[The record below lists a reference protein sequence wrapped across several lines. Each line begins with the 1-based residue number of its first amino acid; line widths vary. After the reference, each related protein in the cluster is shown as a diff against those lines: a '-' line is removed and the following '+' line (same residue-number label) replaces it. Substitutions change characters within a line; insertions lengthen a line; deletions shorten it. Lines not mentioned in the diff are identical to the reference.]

1 MRFISRLLAPFVFVI
16 AYALF
21 RSSMQQKS
29 LKKHT
34 FVMKLF
40 RFCADNGHKKALSV
54 YGHLLHFKGDGVQNR
69 IQGGI
74 YLQQAAEKGDDKA
87 QYQMGRIFENGY
99 EHYFQP
105 DEATAL
111 RFYTNA
117 AEQGHQLAIKRLVDT
132 YAQGELGQVADPVK
146 ADVWRA
152 KQPAL

>member
-69 IQGGI
+69 IQGCG
-74 YLQQAAEKGDDKA
+74 AAL
-87 QYQMGRIFENGY
+87 FL
-99 EHYFQP
+99 
-105 DEATAL
+105 ATVGVL
-111 RFYTNA
+111 FVIR
-117 AEQGHQLAIKRLVDT
+117 LPVKKRLLTDSYCLTQCV
-132 YAQGELGQVADPVK
+132 
-146 ADVWRA
+146 
-152 KQPAL
+152 

>member
-1 MRFISRLLAPFVFVI
+1 MRFISRLLAPLVFVV

-21 RSSMQQKS
+21 RSSIQQKS
-29 LKKHT
+29 LKKHN

-54 YGHLLHFKGDGVQNR
+54 YGHLLHFKGDGIQNR

-74 YLQQAAEKGDDKA
+74 YLQQAAEKGDEKA

-105 DEATAL
+105 DAEKSL
-111 RFYTNA
+111 SFYTKA

-132 YAQGELGQVADPVK
+132 YAQGELEQVADPLK
-146 ADVWRA
+146 ADYWRA
-152 KQPAL
+152 KQSLL